1 MWSPFG
7 HVLAELF
14 PLAVGVALS
23 STPLIAVLVIALGR
37 RGGVR
42 GAALVEGR
50 FLGIVVVVGAFAAAS
65 ELLAD
70 FRGSEAALHLATA
83 VIGAGMM
90 TLGVVTWV
98 RRPRGAVAG
107 TPPRWLTSLTR
118 VSAPNAFGLGFA
130 LSTANLKE
138 LAFGAGAGIVI
149 GSTLTEAPP
158 TIAAVAL
165 YAAIGCVTVSIPV
178 VAVAVGGA
186 RIRPALDRVRAALER
201 SSRTITC
208 VVLVLFGAV
217 LVGNSF
223 L

>member
-7 HVLAELF
+7 HVLAEVF
-14 PLAVGVALS
+14 PLAVGVAIS
-23 STPLIAVLVIALGR
+23 ATPLIAVLVIALGR
-37 RGGVR
+37 AGAVR
-42 GAALVEGR
+42 GAALVLGR

-65 ELLAD
+65 ELFVD
-70 FRGSEAALHLATA
+70 FRGSDVALHVVTA
-83 VIGAGMM
+83 PIGLGMM
-90 TLGVVTWV
+90 TLGTVTWV

-130 LSTANLKE
+130 LSTVKPKE
-138 LAFGAGAGIVI
+138 LALGAGAGVVI
-149 GSTLTEAPP
+149 GYSLTEPPP
-158 TIAAVAL
+158 TIVAVAL
-165 YAAIGCVTVSIPV
+165 FAAIGVATLSIPV
-178 VAVAVGGA
+178 VAVAIGGE
-186 RIRPALDRVRAALER
+186 RIRPRLNRLRAALER

>member
-7 HVLAELF
+7 HVLAEFF
-14 PLAVGVALS
+14 PLAVGVAIS

-37 RGGVR
+37 SGAVR
-42 GAALVEGR
+42 GAALVLGR

-65 ELLAD
+65 ELFVDL
-70 FRGSEAALHLATA
+70 RGSDVALHVVTA
-83 VIGAGMM
+83 VVGVGMM
-90 TLGVVTWV
+90 TIGVITWV
-98 RRPRGAVAG
+98 KRPRGAIAG
-107 TPPRWLTSLTR
+107 TPPKWLTSLTR

-130 LSTANLKE
+130 LATANVKE
-138 LAFGAGAGIVI
+138 LALGAGAGVVI
-149 GSTLTEAPP
+149 GGSLTEPPP

-165 YAAIGCVTVSIPV
+165 FAAIGIVTVSVPV
-178 VAVAVGGA
+178 VAVAVSGE
-186 RIRPALDRVRAALER
+186 RIRPRLDRIRAALER

-208 VVLVLFGAV
+208 VVLVLFGSV

>member
-7 HVLAELF
+7 HVLAEFF
-14 PLAVGVALS
+14 PLAVGVAVS
-23 STPLIAVLVIALGR
+23 STPLIAVLVIALGPN
-37 RGGVR
+37 GAVR
-42 GAALVEGR
+42 GTALVLGR

-65 ELLAD
+65 ELYVD
-70 FRGSEAALHLATA
+70 FYGSDVVLHIATA
-83 VIGAGMM
+83 LIGLGMM
-90 TLGVVTWV
+90 TLGTVTWV

-130 LSTANLKE
+130 LAATNVKE
-138 LAFGAGAGIVI
+138 LALGAGAGIVI
-149 GSTLTEAPP
+149 GGSLTEPPP
-158 TIAAVAL
+158 TIAAVAVF
-165 YAAIGCVTVSIPV
+165 AAIGIVAVTIPV
-178 VAVAVGGA
+178 VAVSVGGD
-186 RIRPALDRVRAALER
+186 RIRPRLNRLRAALER